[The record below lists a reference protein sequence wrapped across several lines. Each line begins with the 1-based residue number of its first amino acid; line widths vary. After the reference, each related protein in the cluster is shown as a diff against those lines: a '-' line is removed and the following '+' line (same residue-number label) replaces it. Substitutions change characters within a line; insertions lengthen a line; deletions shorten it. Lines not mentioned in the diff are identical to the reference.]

1 MLEMLAPLQQMA
13 PVFDFLDVDKFVKH
27 TQEVLGVP
35 AKIMKSEAE
44 VAQIREERAAQQ
56 QAMMEQQQQLEQAK
70 AAGQAAPMVEALKP

>member
-1 MLEMLAPLQQMA
+1 MA

-44 VAQIREERAAQQ
+44 VAELRQQRAAEQ
-56 QAMMEQQQQLEQAK
+56 QAMMEQQAELDQAK

>member
-1 MLEMLAPLQQMA
+1 
-13 PVFDFLDVDKFVKH
+13 
-27 TQEVLGVP
+27 
-35 AKIMKSEAE
+35 MKSEAE